1 MTHSVYT
8 LTITDD
14 LGGTVVKRDLSK
26 SEMKQALDRFFMYS
40 QDTVFVVTRREEE
53 EEPAN
58 TKVIRIPP
66 KAVLPGDMADHV
78 SGGLDPREV
87 VRVDGSYVYLDILGQ
102 TCGPFPKDNYTFTRM
117 IGGQA

>member
-26 SEMKQALDRFFMYS
+26 GELKLALDRFFMCS
-40 QDTVFVVTRREEE
+40 QDTVFVVTRREM

-66 KAVLPGDMADHV
+66 KAVLPGDSADHV
-78 SGGLDPREV
+78 SGELDPREV
-87 VRVDGSYVYLDILGQ
+87 VRVDGRYVYLDILGQ
-102 TCGPFPKDNYTFTRM
+102 TCGPFPKENYTFTRM

>member
-1 MTHSVYT
+1 MTRSVYT

-26 SEMKQALDRFFMYS
+26 DEMKQALNRFFMYP
-40 QDTVFVVTRREEE
+40 QDTVFVVTRREM

-58 TKVIRIPP
+58 IKVIRIPRL
-66 KAVLPGDMADHV
+66 AVLPGDLADHV
-78 SGGLDPREV
+78 SGELDPREV
-87 VRVDGSYVYLDILGQ
+87 VRVDGNYVYLDILGQ

>member
-1 MTHSVYT
+1 MTRSVYT

-26 SEMKQALDRFFMYS
+26 DEMRQALDRFFMCP
-40 QDTVFVVTRREEE
+40 QDPVFVVTKREV
-53 EEPAN
+53 EEPVN
-58 TKVIRIPP
+58 IKFIRIPP
-66 KAVLPGDMADHV
+66 KAVLPGDLADHV
-78 SGGLDPREV
+78 SGELDPRKV
-87 VRVDGSYVYLDILGQ
+87 VRVDGIYVYLDILGQ

>member
-26 SEMKQALDRFFMYS
+26 SEMKHALDRFFKYP
-40 QDTVFVVTRREEE
+40 QDTVFVVTRREG

-58 TKVIRIPP
+58 TKVIRIPS
-66 KAVLPGDMADHV
+66 KAVLPGDLADHV
-78 SGGLDPREV
+78 SGELDPREV

-102 TCGPFPKDNYTFTRM
+102 TCGPFPKENYTFTRM

>member
-14 LGGTVVKRDLSK
+14 LGGTVVKQDLSK
-26 SEMKQALDRFFMYS
+26 SEMKHALDRFFMYP
-40 QDTVFVVTRREEE
+40 QDTVFVVTRREVG
-53 EEPAN
+53 EPAS
-58 TKVIRIPP
+58 TKAIRIPP
-66 KAVLPGDMADHV
+66 KAVLPGDLADHV
-78 SGGLDPREV
+78 SGVLDPREV

>member
-14 LGGTVVKRDLSK
+14 LGGTVVNQNLSENELK
-26 SEMKQALDRFFMYS
+26 LRLDRFFMHP
-40 QDTVFVVTRREEE
+40 QDTVFVVTRREV

-58 TKVIRIPP
+58 TKAIRIPP
-66 KAVLPGDMADHV
+66 KAVLPGDSADHV
-78 SGGLDPREV
+78 SGELDPREV
-87 VRVDGSYVYLDILGQ
+87 VRVDGSYVYLNILGQ
-102 TCGPFPKDNYTFTRM
+102 TCGPFPKSNYTFTRT